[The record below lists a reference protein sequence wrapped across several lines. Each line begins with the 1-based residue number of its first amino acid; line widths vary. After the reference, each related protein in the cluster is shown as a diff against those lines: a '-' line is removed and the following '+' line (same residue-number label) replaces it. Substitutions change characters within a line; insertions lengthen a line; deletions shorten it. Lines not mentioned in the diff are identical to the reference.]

1 MDPKI
6 TYLRSQIAGID
17 AQLAADNGKSTIL
30 QLLGKAKSLLAARE
44 ALVEP
49 VNRAN
54 TEALV
59 TQIAAAVA
67 AYNAANQIAMDSVA
81 DIMAGFDAAVAPA
94 DEPVDEPVDDAAPA
108 DDAAQ

>member
-30 QLLGKAKSLLAARE
+30 NLLGKAKALLNARE
-44 ALVEP
+44 ELSEP

-67 AYNAANQIAMDSVA
+67 AYNAANQITMDSVA
-81 DIMAGFDAAVAPA
+81 DIMAGFDAAVVPA
-94 DEPVDEPVDDAAPA
+94 E
-108 DDAAQ
+108 

>member
-6 TYLRSQIAGID
+6 NYLRSQITGINS
-17 AQLAADNGKSTIL
+17 QLAADNGKSTIL
-30 QLLGKAKSLLAARE
+30 DLLGKASTLLNARE
-44 ALVEP
+44 ELTEP

-59 TQIAAAVA
+59 TQIAAAVT

-81 DIMAGFDAAVAPA
+81 DIMAGFDAVVVPA
-94 DEPVDEPVDDAAPA
+94 DEPAPA
-108 DDAAQ
+108 E

>member
-6 TYLRSQIAGID
+6 NYLRSQISGLD

-30 QLLGKAKSLLAARE
+30 QLLAKAKALLAARE
-44 ALVEP
+44 ELSEP

-59 TQIAAAVA
+59 TQIAAAVTA
-67 AYNAANQIAMDSVA
+67 HNASNQITMDSVE
-81 DIMAGFDAAVAPA
+81 DIMAGFDAAVTP
-94 DEPVDEPVDDAAPA
+94 EE
-108 DDAAQ
+108 

>member
-6 TYLRSQIAGID
+6 AYLRSQISGID

-30 QLLGKAKSLLAARE
+30 TLLGKAKSLLNARE
-44 ALVEP
+44 ELSEP

-59 TQIAAAVA
+59 TQIASAVSA
-67 AYNAANQIAMDSVA
+67 HNAANQITMDSVA
-81 DIMAGFDAAVAPA
+81 DIMAGFDAVVVPAPA
-94 DEPVDEPVDDAAPA
+94 E
-108 DDAAQ
+108 

>member
-6 TYLRSQIAGID
+6 TYLRGQIAGID

-30 QLLGKAKSLLAARE
+30 QLLGKAKALLAARE
-44 ALVEP
+44 ELSEP

-59 TQIAAAVA
+59 AQIAAAVSA
-67 AYNAANQIAMDSVA
+67 HNATNQIAMDSVA
-81 DIMAGFDAAVAPA
+81 DIMAGFDAAV
-94 DEPVDEPVDDAAPA
+94 EPDPVP
-108 DDAAQ
+108 

>member
-6 TYLRSQIAGID
+6 NYLRSQISGLD

-30 QLLGKAKSLLAARE
+30 QLLGKAKALLNARE
-44 ALVEP
+44 ELSEP

-59 TQIAAAVA
+59 TQIAAAVTA
-67 AYNAANQIAMDSVA
+67 HNASNQITMDSVE
-81 DIMAGFDAAVAPA
+81 DIMAGFDAAVTP
-94 DEPVDEPVDDAAPA
+94 EE
-108 DDAAQ
+108 

>member
-30 QLLGKAKSLLAARE
+30 QLLGKAKALLNARE
-44 ALVEP
+44 ELGEP
-49 VNRAN
+49 VNRGN

-59 TQIAAAVA
+59 TQIADAVT

-81 DIMAGFDAAVAPA
+81 DIMAGFDAAVEDPAPA
-94 DEPVDEPVDDAAPA
+94 
-108 DDAAQ
+108 Q

>member
-6 TYLRSQIAGID
+6 NYLRSQISGID

-30 QLLGKAKSLLAARE
+30 NLLGKAKALLNARE
-44 ALVEP
+44 ELTEP

-59 TQIAAAVA
+59 TQIATAVT
-67 AYNAANQIAMDSVA
+67 AYNAANQITMDSVA
-81 DIMAGFDAAVAPA
+81 DIMAGFDAAAVPA
-94 DEPVDEPVDDAAPA
+94 E
-108 DDAAQ
+108 

>member
-17 AQLAADNGKSTIL
+17 AQLAADNGKSTVL

-44 ALVEP
+44 ALSEP

-54 TEALV
+54 TEALL
-59 TQIAAAVA
+59 TQIVTAVT
-67 AYNAANQIAMDSVA
+67 AYNASNQIAMDSVEA
-81 DIMAGFDAAVAPA
+81 IMDGFDAAVDP
-94 DEPVDEPVDDAAPA
+94 E
-108 DDAAQ
+108 

>member
-1 MDPKI
+1 MDPQI

-30 QLLGKAKSLLAARE
+30 QLLAKAKSLLNARE
-44 ALVEP
+44 ELSEP

-54 TEALV
+54 TEVVLMQV
-59 TQIAAAVA
+59 SGAVA
-67 AYNAANQIAMDSVA
+67 AYNAANQITMDSVD

-94 DEPVDEPVDDAAPA
+94 DEPAPA
-108 DDAAQ
+108 DKPADAPVE